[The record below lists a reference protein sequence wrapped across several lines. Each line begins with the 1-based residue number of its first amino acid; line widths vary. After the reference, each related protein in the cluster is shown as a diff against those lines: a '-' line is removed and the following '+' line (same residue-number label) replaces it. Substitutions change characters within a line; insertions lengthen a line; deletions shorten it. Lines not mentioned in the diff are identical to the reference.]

1 MYHYIGLEC
10 NMHKIVIQ
18 NVIGR
23 EILDSRGNP
32 TVEAEVYLSDG
43 STGRGISPSGASTG
57 EFEALELRD
66 TDKERYLGKGVKK
79 AVENINTTIH
89 KTICGMDAMDIYGV
103 DLAMR
108 KADNT
113 MDKSNLGANAI
124 LAVSIA
130 VTRAAAKACNMPLY
144 RFLGGVNANK
154 MPVPMMNILN
164 GGVHA
169 KNTVDFQEF
178 MIMPVSA
185 CCFSEALRMGA
196 EIYHTLKKILGK
208 DGKSTGV
215 GDEGGFAPDLKDAF
229 MVFDYLTRAVT
240 EAGYECGKDIVF
252 AMDAAASE
260 LYEPNSGM
268 YYFPGESQVLQKEKF
283 PDSEGEIPDT
293 ERTKVLRTTDDMIAL
308 YEELCNR
315 YPIYSIEDGLNEED
329 WEGWQK
335 LTQRLGHRVQLVGD
349 DLFVTNSERLRK
361 GINEGCANS
370 ILIKLNQIG
379 TVSET
384 LETVKLAHKSGYTA
398 VISHRSGETEDTTI
412 ADLAVALN
420 SGQIKTGAPCRTDR
434 VAKYNRLLRIEEYLG
449 EIAPYPG
456 KSAFNIEIK

>member
-1 MYHYIGLEC
+1 MR
-10 NMHKIVIQ
+10 KIIIQ

-23 EILDSRGNP
+23 EVLDSRGNP
-32 TVEAEVYLSDG
+32 TVEAEVVLADG
-43 STGRGISPSGASTG
+43 SVGRGISPSGASTG

-66 TDKERYLGKGVKK
+66 ADDKRYQGRGVKT
-79 AVENINTTIH
+79 AVNNINTVIRE
-89 KTICGMDAMDIYGV
+89 TICGMDAMDIYAV
-103 DLAMR
+103 DLEMR

-113 MDKSNLGANAI
+113 LDKSNLGANAI

-130 VTRAAAKACNMPLY
+130 VTRAAAKASNMPLY
-144 RFLGGVNANK
+144 RFLGGVNANR

-164 GGVHA
+164 GGAHA

-196 EIYHTLKKILGK
+196 EIYHTLKKILVK
-208 DGKSTGV
+208 DGKTTGV
-215 GDEGGFAPDLKDAF
+215 GDEGGFAPDLKDSF
-229 MVFDYLTRAVT
+229 MVFDYLTRAVK
-240 EAGYECGKDIVF
+240 EAGYECGKDVVF

-260 LYEPNSGM
+260 LYEANSGM
-268 YYFPGESQVLQKEKF
+268 YYFPGESKILLEEKTNG
-283 PDSEGEIPDT
+283 SEVKVPDT
-293 ERTKVLRTTDDMIAL
+293 ESTKVLRTTDEMIAL
-308 YEELCNR
+308 YEKLCDK

-329 WEGWQK
+329 WEGWKK
-335 LTQRLGHRVQLVGD
+335 LTKRLGHRVQLVGD

-361 GINEGCANS
+361 GINEGCGNS

-434 VAKYNRLLRIEEYLG
+434 VAKYNRLLRIEEHLG

-456 KSAFNIEIK
+456 KSAFNIVVE

>member
-1 MYHYIGLEC
+1 
-10 NMHKIVIQ
+10 MHKIIIQ

-43 STGRGISPSGASTG
+43 SIGRGISPSGASTG

-66 TDKERYLGKGVKK
+66 TDDKRYFGKGVKQ
-79 AVENINTTIH
+79 AVENINTTIRE
-89 KTICGMDAMDIYGV
+89 TICGMDAMDIYGV

-164 GGVHA
+164 GGAHA

-185 CCFSEALRMGA
+185 CCFSEALRMGV
-196 EIYHTLKKILGK
+196 EIYHTLKKILNK
-208 DGKSTGV
+208 DGKTTGV

-283 PDSEGEIPDT
+283 SESEVEIPDT

-308 YEELCNR
+308 YEELCDR

-434 VAKYNRLLRIEEYLG
+434 VAKYNRLLRIEEGLG

-456 KSAFNIEIK
+456 KSAFNIVVK